1 MQQVVVAPVTGRG
14 QTRQFRRSGESNHRV
29 QEDLCDPS
37 PRFAYLKQSLTFA
50 FEFNGTVSILMNPT
64 RVHGKPVRGD
74 FMDQQRFDAL
84 KQKYDAV
91 LKTIKEQGVQITH
104 LHEDQGKLVIGG
116 TAPSDAA
123 KNRVWDKIKQVD
135 SAYQDLK
142 ADITVDTS
150 MAPASATQAS
160 QNRQGEE
167 QTYTVEAG
175 DSLSKISKQFY
186 GEASLYMSIFE
197 ANRDQLADPN
207 KIQPG
212 MQLRIP
218 TRGKQ
223 VA

>member
-1 MQQVVVAPVTGRG
+1 
-14 QTRQFRRSGESNHRV
+14 
-29 QEDLCDPS
+29 
-37 PRFAYLKQSLTFA
+37 
-50 FEFNGTVSILMNPT
+50 
-64 RVHGKPVRGD
+64 
-74 FMDQQRFDAL
+74 MDQQRFDAL

-135 SAYQDLK
+135 SAYQDLN

-150 MAPASATQAS
+150 MAPAPAAQAPQS
-160 QNRQGEE
+160 RQSEE
-167 QTYTVEAG
+167 QSYTVEAG
-175 DSLSKISKQFY
+175 DSLSKISKHFY

-197 ANRDQLADPN
+197 ANRDQLTDPN